1 MQQNFFIGEKKVGE
15 KWLNFLHVT
24 KFFPDF
30 LFPDQYFSPIFYTW
44 QRIYPDFFSNI
55 IIVIILI
62 LIISIISSL
71 FAKFII
77 TMFFLMYFIYRGW
90 SKQF

>member
-1 MQQNFFIGEKKVGE
+1 MQQNLFIGEKKVGE

-55 IIVIILI
+55 IIIILI

>member
-1 MQQNFFIGEKKVGE
+1 MQQNLFIGEKKVGE

-55 IIVIILI
+55 IIIIII